1 MPRAKKTYRAHT
13 QKNGTP
19 QTGAPNALPRALNQ
33 RARNRK
39 IECRWLPDVASE
51 LGETTLVTPA
61 ELQAICQL
69 LGEDFER
76 LLRD

>member
-1 MPRAKKTYRAHT
+1 MPRAKKTYRAQT
-13 QKNGTP
+13 QNNGTP

-33 RARNRK
+33 RARNRT
-39 IECRWLPDVASE
+39 IECRWLPDVESE
-51 LGETTLVTPA
+51 LGATSPVTSA
-61 ELQAICQL
+61 ELDAVCQL

>member
-1 MPRAKKTYRAHT
+1 MARSKRTYQVCT
-13 QKNGTP
+13 NGSP
-19 QTGAPNALPRALNQ
+19 QTGAPHAAPRPLNQ

-39 IECRWLPDVASE
+39 IACRWLPDIESE
-51 LGETTLVTPA
+51 LGETTPVTSA
-61 ELQAICQL
+61 ELEAICQL